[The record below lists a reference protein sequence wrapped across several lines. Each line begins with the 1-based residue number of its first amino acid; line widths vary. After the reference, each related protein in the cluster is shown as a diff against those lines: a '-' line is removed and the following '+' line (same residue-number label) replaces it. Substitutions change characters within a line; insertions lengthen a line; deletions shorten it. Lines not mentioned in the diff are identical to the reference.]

1 MLHSL
6 FKLLF
11 WFGVA
16 IFVYGAIAAPL
27 AYVQHMRRGS
37 KILAAEAMIAAI
49 LSALCLVALWFI
61 YDYFV

>member
-11 WFGVA
+11 WASVA
-16 IFVYGAIAAPL
+16 IFVYGAIAAPV
-27 AYVQHMRRGS
+27 AYVQHRRRGS
-37 KILAAEAMIAAI
+37 RVLAAEALIASV

>member
-11 WFGVA
+11 WFSVA
-16 IFVYGAIAAPL
+16 IFFYGAVAAPV
-27 AYVQHMRRGS
+27 AYVQHMRRGARV
-37 KILAAEAMIAAI
+37 LAAEALIASV

-61 YDYFV
+61 YEYFM

>member
-16 IFVYGAIAAPL
+16 VFLYGAIAAPV

-37 KILAAEAMIAAI
+37 KVMAAEALIAAI

-61 YDYFV
+61 YDYFM

>member
-1 MLHSL
+1 MLHNL

-11 WFGVA
+11 WSGVA
-16 IFVYGAIAAPL
+16 IFVYGAIAAPV

-37 KILAAEAMIAAI
+37 RVLAAEALIAAV

-61 YDYFV
+61 YEYFM